1 MSVFESIA
9 WVTLAAFC
17 LQQMKIVDVAG
28 VLKDNG
34 VNLPNVEQPAPSVTP
49 TTAASPTASPSPSAT
64 ISPLSS
70 LSATPEATGV
80 TP

>member
-1 MSVFESIA
+1 MNAFESIA

-34 VNLPNVEQPAPSVTP
+34 IDLPKVEQVSSPSELASPATSAAIAPSPTP
-49 TTAASPTASPSPSAT
+49 SVSPS
-64 ISPLSS
+64 
-70 LSATPEATGV
+70 PEATGAIA
-80 TP
+80 P